1 MGLDLMV
8 PRTDPVDVL
17 QLLAQLAAAGLRAS
31 VLMVDGNLHAPQMPV
46 PPAWRDLRLKTPAG
60 AVSLKRRPDGI
71 AVVVFGNA
79 DAALL
84 AAQKAI
90 ADALQR

>member
-8 PRTDPVDVL
+8 PRSDAVDVL
-17 QLLAQLAAAGLRAS
+17 QLLKKLAAAGLSAS
-31 VLMVDGNLHAPQMPV
+31 VLMVDGNLHPPQMPM
-46 PPAWRDLRLKTPAG
+46 PASWRDLRLKTPAG
-60 AVSLKRRPDGI
+60 TVSLKRRPDGI

-84 AAQKAI
+84 AVQKTI
-90 ADALQR
+90 ADALQP